1 MFKISLAQ
9 GYSVATMLVV
19 AAVAIV
25 LTAAFYRRMLGTLGL
40 WRWQA
45 LLLLRLAAVVVVVL
59 LLFRPVFSYYKNLKE
74 RPSLV
79 FLLDSSASMS
89 IADDASGATRFN
101 RRGGKSKNG
110 GRSSRAASICTWWS
124 LPTAAGR

>member
-19 AAVAIV
+19 AAAAVV
-25 LTAAFYRRMLGTLGL
+25 LTAVFYRRMFGTLGL
-40 WRWQA
+40 LRWQ
-45 LLLLRLAAVVVVVL
+45 LLLVLRLAAVVVVVL
-59 LLFRPVFSYYKNLKE
+59 LLFRPVFSYYKDLKE

-89 IADDASGATRFN
+89 IADDASGVTRFN
-101 RRGGKSKNG
+101 QARGKSKNG
-110 GRSSRAASICTWWS
+110 GRNSRSASICAWWS
-124 LPTAAGR
+124 LPTVAGR